1 MTRSSSFAERLEP
14 LQADTPMTLF
24 IDNDALL
31 KLANYDL
38 LDTVLTMFDIRPGD
52 INVTATAKYV
62 LLPAKDRL
70 RHCKTEETAHRLEDF
85 LLKVIKL
92 NAESVVSEVVDALF
106 ATPGIDAGEALMLA
120 MAASDPDSYVITG
133 DKRALA
139 ALHDGT
145 GLGDVRGALAG
156 RVLSLELL
164 FLFLVE
170 RDFERVQAG
179 VRSQPS
185 ADKALT
191 IAFGLSA
198 PASFESVRDAL
209 NSYVEHLR
217 RLTGA
222 LLHPSPASS

>member
-1 MTRSSSFAERLEP
+1 
-14 LQADTPMTLF
+14 MTLF

-38 LDTVLTMFDIRPGD
+38 LDTALMMFGIQPKD
-52 INVTATAKYV
+52 INVLATAKYV
-62 LLPAKDRL
+62 LLPGKDRL
-70 RHCKTEETAHRLEDF
+70 RHCKTEETAQRLENF
-85 LLKVIKL
+85 LLKAIKL
-92 NAESVVSEVVDALF
+92 NAESVASEVLDALYVK
-106 ATPGIDAGEALMLA
+106 PGIDAGEALIFA

-139 ALHDGT
+139 AMHDGK

-156 RVLSLELL
+156 RVFSLELL
-164 FLFLVE
+164 FLFLIKC
-170 RDFERVQAG
+170 DFARVQAG

-185 ADKALT
+185 VDKALT

-198 PASFESVRDAL
+198 PASFESVRHAL

-222 LLHPSPASS
+222 LLHSFPAASSGQKPRMGV